1 MTQDYKKSLKDVYN
15 GGAWGTLISLFAT
28 FAAILIPLHF
38 VLPAS
43 EQGLD
48 RSLDIGI
55 AVVFLIDFLI
65 RLPEYLDKPKRE
77 EEAINKRFWLFVDAT
92 ATIPW
97 SWFMGTPMFDIFRLL
112 KLFRLHQMFRK
123 ESHRHLYVN
132 IFLQLISFTY
142 WILLWVHWLA
152 CIWLWL
158 SDGSED
164 YLRSLYWAVTTLTT
178 VGYGDITPETPVQ
191 TIFTM
196 IVMLLGVGVYG
207 YVIGNVTT
215 LLNRL
220 DMTKAMY
227 QNKVHRLHNFLH
239 YRRVPNPLQKKIF
252 DYYAYLFDN
261 RMGFDETRIM
271 NDLPPS
277 LQLEL
282 SLALKRKLIS
292 RVPYFRN
299 ASESFLKR
307 LSARLKPVIYMPD
320 DIIFKEG
327 DPASKMYFIGRGT
340 IKISRGDSD
349 EALALLQEGNCMGEL
364 ALINSQPR
372 NATATA
378 VDYCD
383 LYSLSKSDF
392 EEILEHDPGFA
403 LHMQHIAH
411 ERENT

>member
-1 MTQDYKKSLKDVYN
+1 MRQALKELYK
-15 GGAWGTLISLFAT
+15 GGAWGTLIALFST
-28 FAAILIPLHF
+28 FAAILVPLHF
-38 VLPAS
+38 VLPAQ

-48 RSLDIGI
+48 WSLDVGI
-55 AVVFLIDFLI
+55 AVVFLLDFLI
-65 RLPEYLDKPKRE
+65 RLPEYLEGAHRE
-77 EEAINKRFWLFVDAT
+77 EEVIAKRSWLFIDAI

-97 SWFMGTPMFDIFRLL
+97 SWFMGTPAFDIFRLM

-123 ESHRHLYVN
+123 ESYHHLYIN

-152 CIWLWL
+152 CIWIWL
-158 SDGSED
+158 SDGTEG

-178 VGYGDITPETPVQ
+178 VGYGDITPETPEQ

-196 IVMLLGVGVYG
+196 IVMFLGVGVYG

-227 QNKVHRLHNFLH
+227 PNKVHRLHNFLH
-239 YRRVPNPLQKKIF
+239 YRRIPVQTQARIF
-252 DYYAYLFDN
+252 KYYEYVFDN
-261 RMGFDETRIM
+261 RMGFDETKILE
-271 NDLPPS
+271 DLPPS

-292 RVPYFRN
+292 RVPYFQE
-299 ASESFLKR
+299 ASESFLKQ
-307 LSARLKPVIYMPD
+307 LATRLKPIIYTPND
-320 DIIFKEG
+320 VIFKEG
-327 DPASKMYFIGRGT
+327 DPASEMYFIGRGT
-340 IKISRGDSD
+340 IKISRGASD

-364 ALINSQPR
+364 ALIHSQPR

-378 VDYCD
+378 IDYCD
-383 LYSLSKSDF
+383 LYSLSKVDF
-392 EEILEHDPGFA
+392 EEILDQDPGFA
-403 LHMQHIAH
+403 MHMQKIATQ
-411 ERENT
+411 REKS